1 MQNQWS
7 PIYDIAAILTSI
19 QSLLSDP
26 NPTSPAN
33 SEASTLFESDRREYH
48 RRVRMI
54 VEESWL
60 DDEGELQDE
69 DKKVA
74 AGSGEGES
82 SIPAS
87 RGDPDTIFAAA
98 QNSMT
103 S

>member
-1 MQNQWS
+1 M
-7 PIYDIAAILTSI
+7 TSI

-26 NPTSPAN
+26 NPNSPAN

-54 VEESWL
+54 VEESWI
-60 DDEGELQDE
+60 DDEGELQDD

-74 AGSGEGES
+74 AESGEGEN
-82 SIPAS
+82 SIAAS
-87 RGDPDTIFAAA
+87 RGDADTTTATDVAASVFASA
-98 QNSMT
+98 QNAMT